1 MKQLNHPSLCLLAMM
16 ALAGC
21 STSTPTPVN
30 LPGVTLS
37 GYGVTAAVPPSVIVI
52 PASNKP
58 TVVTAPVTVP
68 ASTTPTVVSVTA
80 KAVPSPTP

>member
-1 MKQLNHPSLCLLAMM
+1 MKQLNPSLCLLAMM

-80 KAVPSPTP
+80 KAVPGPTP